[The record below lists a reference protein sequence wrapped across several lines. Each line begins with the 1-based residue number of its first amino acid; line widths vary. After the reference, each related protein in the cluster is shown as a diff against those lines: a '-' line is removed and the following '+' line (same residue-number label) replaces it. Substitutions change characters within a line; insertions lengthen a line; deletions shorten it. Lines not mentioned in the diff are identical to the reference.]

1 MQSFPKISNL
11 KQRAFA
17 RAEKITRHNLVRFPI
32 LLSSEHKSVGKP
44 KKSYYFWY
52 SQQTS
57 KTQILMF
64 SSFFSFTSSST
75 LYPPRSLVVASLFC
89 FFQHSQL
96 RWLDMQIKI
105 KIQIVS
111 LILAVEAIRYARI
124 DHAIMIMIWC
134 SDDDDADDDEVRAKE
149 ICRTAGLYIPT
160 SCSTTT
166 TTARSPGHSSND
178 DYDGGHHH
186 CHDHHGDGHSEL
198 LVQPLQHL
206 PALLVLVAMMIM
218 IVVIII
224 VIIIMVMAIVSFL
237 FDHYNSAGPPG
248 HIFYEKGRRGDV
260 FSFFQK

>member
-105 KIQIVS
+105 RIVS

-166 TTARSPGHSSND
+166 TTAHS
-178 DYDGGHHH
+178 
-186 CHDHHGDGHSEL
+186 L
-198 LVQPLQHL
+198 LVI
-206 PALLVLVAMMIM
+206 VAMMIM
-218 IVVIII
+218 MVVIII

-237 FDHYNSAGPPG
+237 FNHYNICPLSW
-248 HIFYEKGRRGDV
+248 
-260 FSFFQK
+260 S